1 MDSASEENMRRHSIR
16 LLALLTILTIC
27 VVPTVTA
34 TVPPRGDFTP
44 STSNAVRAT
53 LSMAENPASKAS
65 RDLPRFTEGD
75 MIQSLDLPALPYA
88 GERPV
93 VMEMT
98 PAEQPLSPGAVLV
111 AASGATM
118 VDAGTKGLSLEQKAR
133 YDKALA
139 LVWDKKPEAARVLL
153 NEFLVDFP
161 TSSLTPNAL
170 YWLGETYYSQKR
182 YSMAILTFKD
192 VMRRFPAHSKAS
204 DAALK
209 IGYSYEQLGDTQNA
223 RLTFK
228 NLLKDYPDS
237 NSADL
242 ARTKLKQIEG

>member
-1 MDSASEENMRRHSIR
+1 MRRYSIR
-16 LLALLTILTIC
+16 LLFLLTISTTC
-27 VVPTVTA
+27 AVPTVTA
-34 TVPPRGDFTP
+34 TVPSPGEHMTASANAFRASLTMVESPAPEADKDRPMFTDGD
-44 STSNAVRAT
+44 VV
-53 LSMAENPASKAS
+53 
-65 RDLPRFTEGD
+65 
-75 MIQSLDLPALPYA
+75 QSLDLPALTAVNESPI
-88 GERPV
+88 V
-93 VMEMT
+93 IEMT
-98 PAEQPLSPGAVLV
+98 VAEQPLSPGAVLV
-111 AASGATM
+111 AASGTTM
-118 VDAGTKGLSLEQKAR
+118 VDAGSKGLSLEQKAR

-153 NEFLVDFP
+153 NEFLVEFP

-170 YWLGETYYSQKR
+170 YWLGETYYSQQR

-223 RLTFK
+223 RLIFK

-237 NSADL
+237 NSAAL
-242 ARTKLKQIEG
+242 ARTKLKQLEG

>member
-1 MDSASEENMRRHSIR
+1 MRRYSIR
-16 LLALLTILTIC
+16 LLALFTILTIC

-34 TVPPRGDFTP
+34 TVPTRGDFTP
-44 STSNAVRAT
+44 SASNAVRAS

-75 MIQSLDLPALPYA
+75 MIQSLDLPTLPHA
-88 GERPV
+88 AEGPI

-98 PAEQPLSPGAVLV
+98 LAEQPLSPGAVLV

-118 VDAGTKGLSLEQKAR
+118 VDAGTKGLSPAQKAR

-139 LVWDKKPEAARVLL
+139 LLWDKKPEEARTLL

-161 TSSLTPNAL
+161 SSSLAPNAL

-182 YSMAILTFKD
+182 YAQAILTFRD
-192 VMRRFPAHSKAS
+192 VMRRFPSHSKAS
-204 DAALK
+204 AAVLK
-209 IGYSYEQLGDTQNA
+209 IGYSYEQLGDMQNA
-223 RLTFK
+223 SFYLK
-228 NLLKDYPDS
+228 ALLKEYPNSD
-237 NSADL
+237 SADL